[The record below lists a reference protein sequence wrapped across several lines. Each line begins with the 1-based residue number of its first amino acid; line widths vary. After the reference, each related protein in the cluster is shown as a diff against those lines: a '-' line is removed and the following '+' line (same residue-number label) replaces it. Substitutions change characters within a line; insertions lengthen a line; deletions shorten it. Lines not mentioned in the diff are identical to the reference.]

1 MQKSTD
7 KAKKSTDKVMKSTD
21 KTQKGMEKV
30 RKSTDKSN
38 DNNKKIIQY
47 IEERGRITNK
57 EVQDL
62 LNVKDSRALK
72 ILKELVEAGV
82 LKKEGKLKGSY
93 YILK

>member
-1 MQKSTD
+1 
-7 KAKKSTDKVMKSTD
+7 
-21 KTQKGMEKV
+21 MEKV